1 MQDRAAAKPFQMKKA
16 LFFLLFGSLLCCSV
30 RAQNRLV
37 DSMIAW
43 TVAHPVIDSQYI
55 LTLHRISYR
64 GIDEDIRRSF
74 DYYEK
79 VSYYSDSLKFTY
91 GKALAQI
98 NLGLLFSFA
107 GNYDASN
114 QAYFKAM
121 EYAEACQGLRLE
133 AVSLNNIGD
142 NFKLLK
148 DFDKCRQYANEA
160 ILINRKIN
168 SSRGVAINFELMAI
182 CNMEENQIDSARLHL
197 DKGFT
202 HAIISHDSTVLALY
216 YLDYGKWWAAKKQMD
231 SSAAY
236 LNRAISIAR
245 RIGDPENEFNAY
257 LASVK
262 VLTAMSADEKL
273 NTLHKAMAIAT
284 NPRRLDRVIQ
294 VAQQLYIAYDQKGR
308 RDSSQY
314 WFTEYHNS
322 ADSLFLTNNRR
333 NIAIKETEWM
343 VKRKE
348 IENNHLKELAGLQE
362 RDLKIKNGLLL
373 AVLLCMLLGVIIT
386 VVVYRSIRNRK
397 KSAESELRQNIAETQ
412 MQALRS
418 QMNPHFIFNSLNSI
432 DAFIQSND
440 KYNATV
446 YLNKFAKLIRNVLD
460 GSKQNLVSFSKDIET
475 LKLYIELE
483 MQRSEQKFRSDI
495 QIDNELMNSD
505 YKVPPLIVQ
514 PFVENAIIHGLRN
527 KDGNDGVLSVKVYRN
542 GQRIVYS
549 ISDNGVGRAASAA
562 MHTNKDKS
570 YGLDI
575 SYDRIRL
582 FNKEDEASVHIEDL
596 HEHGRPS
603 GTRVTV
609 ELNIV

>member
-1 MQDRAAAKPFQMKKA
+1 MKKA
-16 LFFLLFGSLLCCSV
+16 SFIAVLWILFCHSSP
-30 RAQNRLV
+30 AQNRLV
-37 DSMIAW
+37 DSMLAW
-43 TVAHPVIDSQYI
+43 IQAHPKVDSQYI

-64 GIDEDIRRSF
+64 GIDEDLQRSF
-74 DYYEK
+74 SYYEK
-79 VSYYSDSLKFTY
+79 VSYYSDSLNFVY

-98 NLGLLFSFA
+98 NLGILFSFS

-121 EYAEACQGLRLE
+121 AYADTCQNLRLQ

-142 NFKLLK
+142 NFKQLK
-148 DFDKCRQYANEA
+148 DFGKCREYATEA
-160 ILINRKIN
+160 ILINRKLN
-168 SSRGVAINFELMAI
+168 SSRGVAINFELIAA
-182 CNMEENQIDSARLHL
+182 CNLEDHQLDSAKLHL
-197 DKGFT
+197 DKGF
-202 HAIISHDSTVLALY
+202 ASARLSDDSSLFALY
-216 YLDYGKWWAAKKQMD
+216 YLDYGIWWAAKMQMD
-231 SSAAY
+231 SASAC
-236 LNRAISIAR
+236 LNRSIAIAR
-245 RIGDPENEFNAY
+245 RVGDPENEFKAY
-257 LASVK
+257 LASVTY
-262 VLTAMSADEKL
+262 LPSLSNDAKL
-273 NTLHKAMAIAT
+273 GMLHKAMAIARDPH
-284 NPRRLDRVIQ
+284 NLSRISE
-294 VAQQLYIAYDQKGR
+294 AAHQLYIAYDKKGMK
-308 RDSSQY
+308 DSSQY
-314 WFTEYHNS
+314 WFTEYHN
-322 ADSLFLTNNRR
+322 AVDSLVSLNNRR
-333 NIAIKETEWM
+333 GVAIKETEWM

-348 IENNHLKELAGLQE
+348 IENSHLKELATLQE
-362 RDLKIKNGLLL
+362 HDLRIKNGLLL
-373 AVLLCMLLGVIIT
+373 AVLLCMLLGIIIA
-386 VVVYRSIRNRK
+386 VVVYRSARNKK

-460 GSKQNLVSFSKDIET
+460 GSKQNLVSFSKDMET

-483 MQRSEQKFRSDI
+483 MQRSEQKFKANI
-495 QIDNELMNSD
+495 QVDDDLMNSD

-527 KDGNDGVLSVKVYRN
+527 KDGNDGLLTMQVRKN
-542 GQRIVYS
+542 GQRIVYV
-549 ISDNGVGRAASAA
+549 ISDNGVGRAAAA
-562 MHTNKDKS
+562 GMNTNKDKS

-582 FNKEDEASVHIEDL
+582 FNKESEASVHIEDL
-596 HEHGRPS
+596 QEKGRAS

>member
-1 MQDRAAAKPFQMKKA
+1 M
-16 LFFLLFGSLLCCSV
+16 L
-30 RAQNRLV
+30 
-37 DSMIAW
+37 AW
-43 TVAHPVIDSQYI
+43 IQAHPKIDSQYI

-64 GIDEDIRRSF
+64 GIDEDLQRSF
-74 DYYEK
+74 AYYEK
-79 VSYYSDSLKFTY
+79 VSYYSDSLHFVY

-98 NLGLLFSFA
+98 NLGILFSFS

-121 EYAEACQGLRLE
+121 AYADTCQNLRLQ

-142 NFKLLK
+142 NFKQLK
-148 DFDKCRQYANEA
+148 DFAKCREYANEA
-160 ILINRKIN
+160 ILINRKLN
-168 SSRGVAINFELMAI
+168 SSRGVAINFELIAA
-182 CNMEENQIDSARLHL
+182 CNLEDHQLDSAKLHL
-197 DKGFT
+197 DKGFENVKL
-202 HAIISHDSTVLALY
+202 SDDSSLFALY
-216 YLDYGKWWAAKKQMD
+216 YLDYGVWWAARNQLD
-231 SSAAY
+231 SAAACF
-236 LNRAISIAR
+236 NRSIDIAR
-245 RIGDPENEFNAY
+245 RAGDLENEFKAY
-257 LASVK
+257 LASVTY
-262 VLTAMSADEKL
+262 LSFLSSDAKL
-273 NTLHKAMAIAT
+273 GMLHKAMAIARE
-284 NPRRLDRVIQ
+284 PRNLSRISE
-294 VAQQLYIAYDQKGR
+294 AAHQLYIAYDQKGIK
-308 RDSSQY
+308 DSSQY
-314 WFTEYHNS
+314 WFTQYHN
-322 ADSLFLTNNRR
+322 AVDSLVSLNNRR
-333 NIAIKETEWM
+333 GVAIKETEWM

-348 IENNHLKELAGLQE
+348 IENNHLKELATLQE
-362 RDLKIKNGLLL
+362 RDLRIKNGLLL
-373 AVLLCMLLGVIIT
+373 AVLLCMLLGIIIA
-386 VVVYRSIRNRK
+386 VVVYRSARNKK

-460 GSKQNLVSFSKDIET
+460 GSKQNLVSFSKDMET

-483 MQRSEQKFRSDI
+483 MQRSEQKFKADI
-495 QIDNELMNSD
+495 QVDDELMNSD

-527 KDGNDGVLSVKVYRN
+527 KDGNDGMLTMRVRRN
-542 GQRIVYS
+542 GQRIVYV
-549 ISDNGVGRAASAA
+549 IADNGVGRAAAA
-562 MHTNKDKS
+562 GMHTNKDKS

-582 FNKEDEASVHIEDL
+582 FNKESEASVHIEDMQDR
-596 HEHGRPS
+596 GRAS